1 MLQTVVNAD
10 GQLPDGGISIFP
22 PPGCTFTA
30 GCQGGPAFDPPP
42 SFVEV
47 FNPPLMVTTVPA
59 QTTVMDP
66 PMMAPTILSVIFAVA
81 VIKALILGKSG
92 KTPIKLS
99 NLYIP
104 RELIAFVKLLSQ
116 DLTEDEINIFG

>member
-1 MLQTVVNAD
+1 MQYTFLRSLLGTSPFMLQTVVT
-10 GQLPDGGISIFP
+10 GGGCSI
-22 PPGCTFTA
+22 T
-30 GCQGGPAFDPPP
+30 GCQGGPAIDPPP
-42 SFVEV
+42 SFVID
-47 FNPPLMVTTVPA
+47 PPTMVTTVPA

-66 PMMAPTILSVIFAVA
+66 PMMAPTILSVLFAVA
-81 VIKALILGKSG
+81 VIKALILGKFG
-92 KTPIKLS
+92 KTPMKFS